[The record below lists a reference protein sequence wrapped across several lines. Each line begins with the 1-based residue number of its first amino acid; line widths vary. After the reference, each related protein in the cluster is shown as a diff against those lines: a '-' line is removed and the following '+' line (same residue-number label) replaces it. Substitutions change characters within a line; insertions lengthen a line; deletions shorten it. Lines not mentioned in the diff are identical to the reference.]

1 LEKALET
8 RAFFVTGRPVGKPV
22 GKRTRARVPNGV
34 PKPRGCFT
42 RRAGHHLCSRASR
55 PRIDVGAGRDHVEE
69 RTACESERARC
80 GAACER
86 GGNHLPLSASG
97 RRPTA
102 QPSRALIGM
111 QKHDVTCAVEVAALK
126 DVSGSQE
133 MVD

>member
-1 LEKALET
+1 MECLNPGAASLAGPAITCAHARHVHVSTSAQAAITSRSE
-8 RAFFVTGRPVGKPV
+8 RP
-22 GKRTRARVPNGV
+22 
-34 PKPRGCFT
+34 
-42 RRAGHHLCSRASR
+42 
-55 PRIDVGAGRDHVEE
+55 
-69 RTACESERARC
+69 CESERARC